1 MHGRVEAWCA
11 RSCRPASAIDWT
23 ALRVQDFGAPEA
35 AVLAAEWAA
44 RAREEQVAMVA
55 FERLGSE
62 LADSGA
68 APALV
73 RAFARVVSDEAHHVE
88 LCRQVAAAL
97 GSPSVSEVPERLP
110 RTDGRYPGRER
121 AALALMGWIC
131 VGESWSA
138 AVFAHQLQNVT
149 HPVLRAVEKEILAD
163 EVSHGRL
170 GFAWLVDTWMTL
182 PLSSRLLVE
191 HLLPGMLL
199 ALERRQPASRRELY
213 DVTVNGRI
221 VPELERAG
229 VRVRRTK

>member
-1 MHGRVEAWCA
+1 MHGRVEAWSG
-11 RSCRPASAIDWT
+11 RSHRPTPAIDWSE
-23 ALRVQDFGAPEA
+23 LRVQDFGVSEA
-35 AVLAAEWAA
+35 AALASEWAA

-73 RAFARVVSDEAHHVE
+73 QAFARVVSDEAHHVE
-88 LCRQVAAAL
+88 LCRQVATAM
-97 GSPSVSEVPERLP
+97 GSPHVNDTPERLP

-121 AALALMGWIC
+121 TALALMGWIC

-170 GFAWLVDTWMTL
+170 GFAWLADTWMTL
-182 PLSSRLLVE
+182 PMSSRLLVE
-191 HLLPGMLL
+191 RLLPDMLL
-199 ALERRQPASRRELY
+199 ALARRQPPSRRDLY
-213 DVTVNGRI
+213 DVTINGRI
-221 VPELERAG
+221 LPELERAG
-229 VRVRRTK
+229 VRVRRLK